1 MFQAFKVGFAI
12 PVKRGVSSHNKLVDL
27 FVCGLKCSKLVLQLK
42 TGEMVL
48 GVSIRIGGGREMM
61 VAGRSIRPREQTQS
75 SGVR

>member
-48 GVSIRIGGGREMM
+48 GVCIRIFAML
-61 VAGRSIRPREQTQS
+61 
-75 SGVR
+75 GVKPEVEEK